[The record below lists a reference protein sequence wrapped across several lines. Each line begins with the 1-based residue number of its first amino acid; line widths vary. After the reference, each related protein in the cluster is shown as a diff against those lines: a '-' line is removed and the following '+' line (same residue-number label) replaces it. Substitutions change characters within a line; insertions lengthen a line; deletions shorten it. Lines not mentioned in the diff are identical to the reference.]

1 MAAMLEEAVLVA
13 VIFRAI
19 LIENNLVAEE
29 KRLSFLANV
38 LRCGQVLLQAF

>member
-19 LIENNLVAEE
+19 LIENNLVAEG
-29 KRLSFLANV
+29 KRLSFLANA
-38 LRCGQVLLQAF
+38 LKCGQVLLQVF